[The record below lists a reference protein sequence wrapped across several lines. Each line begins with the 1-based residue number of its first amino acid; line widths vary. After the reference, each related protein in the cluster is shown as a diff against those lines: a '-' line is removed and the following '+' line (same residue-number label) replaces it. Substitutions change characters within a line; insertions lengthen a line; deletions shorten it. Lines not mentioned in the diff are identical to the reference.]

1 MNKILGLTTLVIF
14 FIIINVCGIKHQQ
27 NERENKHS
35 LIDAEQTNTYA
46 FLGNSITHDG
56 RYHSYFELFLLTR
69 YPDVDF
75 EFINAGVAGD
85 QAGMALGRLQDDL
98 LAHNPDVVT
107 VMFGMNDIGRNLY
120 GRENLEVD
128 SMIDKQNRNL
138 SNYATNL
145 DSLTRTIINS
155 GAELVLFTPSIY
167 EQNAENLAAP
177 NMYGCNDALKK
188 CALIVKES
196 QKEYDTY
203 LVDHFSEMD
212 SLNTLLQK
220 DNPDTTIVGPD
231 RVHPQDAGH
240 FIMAYNIIRELDYS
254 PVVAFTEINAADKQI
269 NALNA
274 KIDNIHF
281 DADGLDFTYTPG
293 SLPYPTKEFNNVAKF
308 IGFNKNLNKELLKIQ
323 ELSPGNY
330 ILTIDSEPI
339 AVFKSQA
346 LEEGI
351 NLSDY
356 ITPQQIYAEKI
367 ATLVEQKREIISGKI
382 RNIAFIEYFYAPEVM
397 SANDSTEALKIIDNR
412 LAKDEGKSYYG
423 YLESQ
428 VNLYKEVKNE
438 LPELNHR
445 IDSLNQEINQLR
457 RSIPEYKIVVKEYL
471 N

>member
-1 MNKILGLTTLVIF
+1 MNKILRLTTIVIF
-14 FIIINVCGIKHQQ
+14 FIIINACGAKHQQ
-27 NERENKHS
+27 KERENKHS
-35 LIDAEQTNTYA
+35 LINTEQPNTYA

-85 QAGMALGRLQDDL
+85 QAGIALGRLQDDL
-98 LAHNPDVVT
+98 LVQNPDVVT

-128 SMIDKQNRNL
+128 SMIRKQQQNL

-145 DSLTRTIINS
+145 DSLTRIILNS

-167 EQNAENLAAP
+167 EQNAKNLAAP
-177 NMYGCNDALKK
+177 NMYGCNDALKE
-188 CALIVKES
+188 CALMVKES
-196 QKEYDTY
+196 QKEHDTY
-203 LVDHFSEMD
+203 LVDHFSVMD

-220 DNPDTTIVGPD
+220 NNPDTTIVGPD

-240 FIMAYNIIRELDYS
+240 FIMAYNIIRQLEYS
-254 PVVAFTEINAADKQI
+254 PIVASTEINAAEKQI

-293 SLPYPTKEFNNVAKF
+293 SLPFPTTEFQDVAEF
-308 IGFNKNLNKELLKIQ
+308 IGFNKNMNKELLKIQ

-339 AVFKSQA
+339 AVFKSQT
-346 LEEGI
+346 LKEGI

-356 ITPQQIYAEKI
+356 VTPQQAYAGKI
-367 ATLVEQKREIISGKI
+367 ATLIEHKREIISGKM
-382 RNIAFIEYFYAPEVM
+382 RNVAFIEYFYAPEVM
-397 SANDSTEALKIIDNR
+397 SAKDSIEALKIIDNR

-428 VNLYKEVKNE
+428 VNLYKEVKKE
-438 LPELNHR
+438 LPELKHR

-457 RSIPEYKIVVKEYL
+457 RNIPEYKFVVKEYL